1 MATKK
6 KLQQPAAPA
15 SAPAADGREPD
26 YTPPKDPGAA
36 ERAGI
41 RMPTYGENACCLVSR
56 MDQPMTLSYGGEAM
70 VLAPRAGS
78 KHPCV
83 VEDQRLLGALP
94 KGVFKVPLPKHMRA
108 KG

>member
-15 SAPAADGREPD
+15 PKAESRTPD
-26 YTPPKDPGAA
+26 YEPARDPGAA

-41 RMPTYGENACCLVSR
+41 RMPTHGEHACCLVSR
-56 MDQPMTLSYGGEAM
+56 MDQPMTISYGGEAM
-70 VLAPRAGS
+70 VLSPRAGS
-78 KHPCV
+78 KHPHV
-83 VEDQRLLGALP
+83 VEDARLLGALP